1 MSSKIELNS
10 TYIKELKSLIQQKN
24 KSKISIHLNQLH
36 IADIAQIIEY
46 LAEEDA
52 KFFYSL
58 MCEEVSAAVI
68 IELEDNT
75 RKKLLKDFSA
85 KEIAEEVIENLET
98 DDAADLIGEFS
109 EAKKEE
115 VLSHIENID
124 YANDISDLL
133 TYQEN
138 TAGGLMAKELIKVNE
153 NWNTI
158 QCLKEMRK
166 QADNIKKVYTR

>member
-1 MSSKIELNS
+1 MKVTIVGAGNVGASCAE
-10 TYIKELKSLIQQKN
+10 YIAIKQ
-24 KSKISIHLNQLH
+24 
-36 IADIAQIIEY
+36 
-46 LAEEDA
+46 
-52 KFFYSL
+52 
-58 MCEEVSAAVI
+58 
-68 IELEDNT
+68 
-75 RKKLLKDFSA
+75 
-85 KEIAEEVIENLET
+85 IAEEVIENLET

-115 VLSHIENID
+115 VLSHIENIE
-124 YANDISDLL
+124 YANNISDLL

-166 QADNIKKVYTR
+166 QADNIKKVYTIYVVDNKDKLLGLLSLRKLLLT